1 MKDFAPYKESLELQK
16 LGLEFVEGS
25 PCLGY
30 HNMVN
35 HSGEYK
41 FDYRIWEVTDNYI
54 EAPLFSQAFRF
65 LRDKY
70 NLEYQIMKSVNG
82 NYYVTIH
89 KNTREYLDTIAGL
102 SNACLDEVVDCYS
115 YEEAELECLRKLI
128 EIIKNGNQ

>member
-1 MKDFAPYKESLELQK
+1 
-16 LGLEFVEGS
+16 
-25 PCLGY
+25 
-30 HNMVN
+30 
-35 HSGEYK
+35 
-41 FDYRIWEVTDNYI
+41 
-54 EAPLFSQAFRF
+54 
-65 LRDKY
+65 
-70 NLEYQIMKSVNG
+70 MKSVNG